1 MVWPK
6 GESLSSALAES
17 VLCAMETETPSLT
30 SAAACLRLAGVMRL
44 TAPIWS
50 SLPQRP
56 QLESSVIHWSTM
68 AAVTAWVDWAGVEGA
83 RANAAVRMNRM
94 IANLWNVCIWWTGFS
109 LCEQFYHMVYIS
121 LGALRAMRPDIL
133 ARSF

>member
-50 SLPQRP
+50 SFPQRP

-68 AAVTAWVDWAGVEGA
+68 AAVTVWVDCAGVEGGRISAVA
-83 RANAAVRMNRM
+83 RMDRM
-94 IANLWNVCIWWTGFS
+94 IAGLENICLIG
-109 LCEQFYHMVYIS
+109 L
-121 LGALRAMRPDIL
+121 
-133 ARSF
+133 